1 MFYCLLKYVLLG
13 PLLRLLFRPRI
24 EGLENVPATGA
35 AIVAGNHLSFS
46 DHFLMPAIL
55 KRRIT
60 FLAKAEYF
68 TGPGIKGRLTAFFF
82 RSAGQIPVDRSSREA
97 GQAAVREG
105 LGVLR
110 KGELLGIYPEGTRSH
125 DGRLYKGKVGVA
137 VMALTAGVPVVPC
150 AMIGTFEAQ
159 PPGRLIPRIRP
170 VTIRFGKPLEFSRFA
185 GMEDQK
191 AVLRAVTD
199 EIMYAILTL
208 SEQEYVDQY
217 AAIVKSRQAGERGE
231 RERRFP
237 RAPSADTARTPG
249 PPVARGAG
257 GAQDTPGPRYSAAI
271 PKRCCSR
278 GADGTS
284 RTRDTVLVTSSSPGS
299 SAPSRASRR
308 SRSAAETSATS
319 GLPCRVT
326 TTRSPP

>member
-1 MFYCLLKYVLLG
+1 MFYYLLKYVLLG
-13 PLLRLLFRPRI
+13 PLLRLVFRPRI
-24 EGLENVPATGA
+24 EGLDHVPATGP
-35 AIVAGNHLSFS
+35 AIIAGNHLSFS

-82 RSAGQIPVDRSSREA
+82 RSAGQIPVDRSGKEA
-97 GQAAVREG
+97 GRAAIREG
-105 LGVLR
+105 LGVLD

-137 VMALTAGVPVVPC
+137 VMALRAGVPVIPC

-159 PPGRLIPRIRP
+159 PPGRTLPRVRP
-170 VTIRFGKPLEFSRFA
+170 VTIRFGKPLDFSRFA
-185 GMEDQK
+185 GMEQQK

-217 AAIVKSRQAGERGE
+217 AAVAKAEQPTEKSAK
-231 RERRFP
+231 ERRFP
-237 RAPSADTARTPG
+237 KAPLG
-249 PPVARGAG
+249 
-257 GAQDTPGPRYSAAI
+257 
-271 PKRCCSR
+271 
-278 GADGTS
+278 
-284 RTRDTVLVTSSSPGS
+284 
-299 SAPSRASRR
+299 
-308 SRSAAETSATS
+308 
-319 GLPCRVT
+319 
-326 TTRSPP
+326 